1 MKVRKDVKISRQ
13 SENDDSLDLP
23 SAESKRVQAKS
34 KLFMVANWLNG
45 LRLRLILVW
54 LVNL

>member
-1 MKVRKDVKISRQ
+1 MTVRKDVKILRQ

-23 SAESKRVQAKS
+23 SAESKRVEAKS

-45 LRLRLILVW
+45 LRVRLVLIG

>member
-23 SAESKRVQAKS
+23 SAESKRVEAKS
-34 KLFMVANWLNG
+34 KLFMVAN
-45 LRLRLILVW
+45 
-54 LVNL
+54 

>member
-23 SAESKRVQAKS
+23 SAENKRVEAKS

-45 LRLRLILVW
+45 LGLCLILVG

>member
-23 SAESKRVQAKS
+23 SAENKRVEAKS
-34 KLFMVANWLNG
+34 KLFMVIIG
-45 LRLRLILVW
+45 
-54 LVNL
+54 